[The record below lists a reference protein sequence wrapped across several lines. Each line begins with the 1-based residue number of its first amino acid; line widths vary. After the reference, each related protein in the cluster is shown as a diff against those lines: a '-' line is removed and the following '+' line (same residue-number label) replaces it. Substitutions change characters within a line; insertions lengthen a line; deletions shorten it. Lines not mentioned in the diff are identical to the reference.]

1 LDALDASG
9 GCVEE
14 VGVWEETVEF
24 GVYFLC
30 ALRQLGVGLSKA
42 QRGLGFV
49 ESPTTARPATEAFDL
64 ASYAAAG
71 ATGHS
76 GGAGGCGRQHQ
87 LGCWCRKVEGGDL
100 FGYALLTQER
110 CGLTVGGLGCFVCA
124 SDEVA
129 LPVV

>member
-1 LDALDASG
+1 MVCLDALDASG

-14 VGVWEETVEF
+14 VGIWEEAVEF
-24 GVYFLC
+24 GIYFLC

-49 ESPTTARPATEAFDL
+49 EGAGTSETFYG

-76 GGAGGCGRQHQ
+76 GGARGCGRQHQ
-87 LGCWCRKVEGGDL
+87 LGCWCREVEGCDL
-100 FGYALLTQER
+100 LCYALLTQELG
-110 CGLTVGGLGCFVCA
+110 GLTTGGLGCFVCA
-124 SDEVA
+124 SDKVA
-129 LPVV
+129 LPIV